1 MTYTRY
7 ILLFAFL
14 LTAGMGATAQ
24 MKRADEA
31 FKHHHYLEAIE
42 LYEQA
47 IRRDLDNDQAI
58 TNMAIALW
66 RTNQLLQAEYWFT
79 RAALMNEDPEVKLM
93 FAQVLIANEKYELAA
108 KWLEKYMA
116 VQTNDEKLHHARQ
129 VLAWANG
136 LHDGARPSQDM
147 RVTPAPINSPDLDFS
162 PVFAQNKLYF
172 TTNRKGVMKRSGE
185 YDPWTGGRF
194 TDVFVAE
201 RTGENEFS
209 EPEAATDFPLTAYHE
224 GPFVFSPDGNEL
236 FITTSDIDERARR
249 FDAENN
255 TRVQIKHYLRDI
267 NGNWVQSKA
276 LPFLNSDYST
286 SHPAISPDG
295 NTLVFAS
302 DRPGGKG
309 GMDLYRVTRNE
320 RGNWS
325 KPSALGEHI
334 NTRGS
339 EAFPYIDANGDL
351 YFSSNWHPGFGG
363 LDIFRCAWDGE
374 NWGMPENVGQP
385 INGARDDF
393 GLVIEPGGHSGFFS
407 SNRNFENGDDI
418 LFFKR
423 TVGVRIE
430 GRLVDCSSGRAIG
443 HAQVELRGK
452 DYYRDFAFTDAEG
465 FFSFTVNEGEVYEIA
480 AQHERFRADDAC
492 TGAATCD
499 TRGMNI
505 GERTAIKLAL
515 APDVPAD
522 RMISYLCGKI
532 VHGVYGNPLS
542 EAQIT
547 LIDENG
553 YELEVTT
560 GAHGAFFIEA
570 QTDATYEVIAQKDA
584 FMETRETITVTPQE
598 DQCHSVS
605 VALEPNRSVIPPPLP
620 LDVKVTKGMVLEL
633 YHVYFD
639 LGKSSI
645 RQDAVEDLETFL
657 QIMAKFPG
665 MRGEIMAH
673 TDSRADDDFNMKLSQ
688 QRAEAVQNWLVERGV
703 DPKRLEARGYGETQ
717 LVNTCADGVDCT
729 EEEHQRNRRV
739 EFRIIDL
746 GEEVVFESV
755 GY

>member
-7 ILLFAFL
+7 ILLFVFL

-31 FKHHHYLEAIE
+31 FKHHHYLEAID
-42 LYEQA
+42 LYQQA
-47 IRRDLDNDQAI
+47 IRRDLDNDKAI

-116 VQTNDEKLHHARQ
+116 AQTNDEKLHHARQ

-136 LHDGARPSQDM
+136 LHAGARPSQDM
-147 RVTPAPINSPDLDFS
+147 RVTPAPINSPELDFS
-162 PVFAQNKLYF
+162 PVLVNNKLYF

-201 RTGENEFS
+201 RTDENEFT
-209 EPEAATDFPLTAYHE
+209 EPVPATNFPLTAYHE

-236 FITTSDIDERARR
+236 FITTSDVDERSRR

-267 NGNWVQSKA
+267 HGNWVQSKA

-295 NTLVFAS
+295 STLVFAS

-320 RGNWS
+320 RGNWG

-334 NTRGS
+334 NTRGN

-363 LDIFRCAWDGE
+363 LDIFRSAWDGE
-374 NWGMPENVGQP
+374 NWGMPENLGQP

-393 GLVIEPGGHSGFFS
+393 GIVIEPGGHSGFFS
-407 SNRNFENGDDI
+407 SNRNYDNGDDI
-418 LFFKR
+418 LFFKS

-430 GRLVDCSSGRAIG
+430 GQLVDCSSARAIA

-465 FFSFTVNEGEVYEIA
+465 HFSFIVNENEVFEIT

-492 TGAATCD
+492 NGTATCD
-499 TRGMNI
+499 TRGMTI

-522 RMISYLCGKI
+522 RRISYLCGKI
-532 VHGVYGNPLS
+532 VHGTYGNPLS
-542 EAQIT
+542 DAQIT

-553 YELEVTT
+553 YELDVTT

-570 QTDATYEVIAQKDA
+570 QADATYEVVAQKDA
-584 FMETRETITVTPQE
+584 FIETRETITVTPQE

-605 VALEPNRSVIPPPLP
+605 VALEPNRAMIPPPLP

-645 RQDAVEDLETFL
+645 RQDAVEDLETFV

-673 TDSRADDDFNMKLSQ
+673 TDSRADDAFNMKLSQ
-688 QRAEAVQNWLVERGV
+688 QRAEAVQNWLVERGI
-703 DPKRLEARGYGETQ
+703 DPNRLEARGYGETQ
-717 LVNTCADGVDCT
+717 LVNQCADGVECS

-746 GEEVVFESV
+746 GEEVVFESR
-755 GY
+755 GH